1 MQVNGIINLM
11 KTILHN
17 NIHAV
22 IPYYGTHEEKSQD
35 NNNIKRNR
43 HDR

>member
-1 MQVNGIINLM
+1 MQVNGNTNLM
-11 KTILHN
+11 KNILHN

-22 IPYYGTHEEKSQD
+22 LPYYGTHEEESQD
-35 NNNIKRNR
+35 IDIKRNR